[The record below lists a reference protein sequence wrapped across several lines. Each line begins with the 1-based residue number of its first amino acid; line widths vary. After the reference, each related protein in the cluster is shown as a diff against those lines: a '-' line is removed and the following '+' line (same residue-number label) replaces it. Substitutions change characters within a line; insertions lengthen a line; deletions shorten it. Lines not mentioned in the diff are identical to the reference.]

1 MPSVLPRSH
10 FRRPESLTTPHFD
23 GSGALLPV
31 SSPCNVSSASAS
43 SKEPRCLSLA
53 VLIDADDGLLADQLA
68 RSARRNVRPIQMS
81 NTSRGCT
88 DVQVELVTDLLYENG
103 LAPAAAGVIPQLT
116 TARTSAGSSAQV
128 SEGPPD
134 NSAEPLAAR
143 AEERRLSL
151 SDVPQASRSQASF
164 PLAMAGPSIILPH
177 LRRSLAVIVQAP
189 RCSDQNSSTSVSHT
203 VSFGFRRAFD
213 CLDSPGIG
221 SLAFRQGNVDRCCTT
236 ASLERLSRLPR

>member
-1 MPSVLPRSH
+1 MALSHSTVVRDESEWLNECCDTRLLTVPSVPTRSH
-10 FRRPESLTTPHFD
+10 SPRPESLTTPHFD

-88 DVQVELVTDLLYENG
+88 DVQVELVTDLFYENG
-103 LAPAAAGVIPQLT
+103 LAPAAAAAIPFT
-116 TARTSAGSSAQV
+116 TARTSEGRLPQV
-128 SEGPPD
+128 SARALD
-134 NSAEPLAAR
+134 NSSVPLAAR
-143 AEERRLSL
+143 AKERRLSL

-177 LRRSLAVIVQAP
+177 LRRSLTDDRSGAAV
-189 RCSDQNSSTSVSHT
+189 
-203 VSFGFRRAFD
+203 
-213 CLDSPGIG
+213 L
-221 SLAFRQGNVDRCCTT
+221 
-236 ASLERLSRLPR
+236 

>member
-1 MPSVLPRSH
+1 MALSHLTVVRDESEWLNECCDTRLLTVPSEPPRSH
-10 FRRPESLTTPHFD
+10 SPRPESLTTPHFG

-88 DVQVELVTDLLYENG
+88 DVQVELVTDSYKKNG
-103 LAPAAAGVIPQLT
+103 LAPAAAAAIPFT
-116 TARTSAGSSAQV
+116 TARTSAGRLPQV
-128 SEGPPD
+128 SARALD
-134 NSAEPLAAR
+134 NSSVPLAAR
-143 AEERRLSL
+143 AKERRLSL

-164 PLAMAGPSIILPH
+164 PLAMAGPSLILPH
-177 LRRSLAVIVQAP
+177 LRRSLTDDRSGAP
-189 RCSDQNSSTSVSHT
+189 V
-203 VSFGFRRAFD
+203 
-213 CLDSPGIG
+213 L
-221 SLAFRQGNVDRCCTT
+221 
-236 ASLERLSRLPR
+236 